1 MYAEYYGLTELPFEL
16 TPDPKYVFLTARQRE
31 ALSLVQYGL
40 FSSRPL
46 TVLIGEAGTGKTT
59 LIQAALG
66 SERCRQVRAVVV
78 NNPSLRPDDFLRLLA
93 LRFNLGPDAG
103 QSKAVFLDR
112 LEEHLLEMHRA
123 GRIAA
128 LIVDEAQALSADLL
142 EEIRLLGNIEAP
154 SARLLPLVLA
164 GQPELAQRLDEP
176 ALTQLKQRVTLRCE
190 LTPFTLMD
198 TAAYIASRIEIAGGE
213 PARLFSREAVSLIHR
228 CSRGIPRTINVICDN
243 ALVSGMA
250 LRRRWVDQAI
260 VAEVCRD
267 LRLAAADPAPAA
279 ESTPAVSSIVTP
291 HVAGA
296 VGAPVTATERK
307 ATAFDESPHIRD
319 EAAGAG
325 RRRALFD
332 PTSAGRSEARNI
344 LKLNEPH

>member
-16 TPDPKYVFLTARQRE
+16 TPDPKYVFLTAPQRE
-31 ALSLVQYGL
+31 ALSLMQYGL

-66 SERCRQVRAVVV
+66 SERCRKVRAVVV

-112 LEEHLLEMHRA
+112 LEEHLLEMHQA
-123 GRIAA
+123 GRTAA
-128 LIVDEAQALSADLL
+128 LIVDEAQALSTDVL

-176 ALTQLKQRVTLRCE
+176 ALRQLKQRVTLRCE
-190 LTPFTLMD
+190 LMPFTLMD

-213 PARLFSREAVSLIHR
+213 PARLFSREAVSLIHQ
-228 CSRGIPRTINVICDN
+228 CSRGIPRMINVICDN
-243 ALVSGMA
+243 ALISSMA
-250 LRRRWVDQAI
+250 LRTRWVDQAI

-267 LRLAAADPAPAA
+267 LRVAAPDPAPNTALV
-279 ESTPAVSSIVTP
+279 PAVPDATP
-291 HVAGA
+291 HAAGSAVAPATAADRKATTFDESRHTRDEVAGA
-296 VGAPVTATERK
+296 G
-307 ATAFDESPHIRD
+307 
-319 EAAGAG
+319 G
-325 RRRALFD
+325 RRVHFD
-332 PTSAGRSEARNI
+332 PPSAGRSPAPSI